1 MISFLPQCFY
11 IPKCQ
16 MDRTE
21 LQKEVENVKNS
32 LDSQLGSTSSCF
44 TDHTRHPGDAILN
57 RKYTYK
63 TSLFALLWPCLM
75 LGGGALLVG
84 LVKLTQYLAHL
95 SSEMCSEAAGG
106 RQTSRYTQGKLYR
119 LLRRSSMQSPS

>member
-1 MISFLPQCFY
+1 
-11 IPKCQ
+11 

-21 LQKEVENVKNS
+21 LQREVKEVRNS
-32 LDSQLGSTSSCF
+32 LDSQLEISSLCF
-44 TDHTRHPGDAILN
+44 TDHARHPRDAILN
-57 RKYTYK
+57 RKYTYND
-63 TSLFALLWPCLM
+63 TLFALVWPCLM

-95 SSEMCSEAAGG
+95 SAEVCSETAGG
-106 RQTSRYTQGKLYR
+106 RLTSRHTKGKLYR